1 VFKPTTDYG
10 RALNVQGHISFY
22 ADTLDDVRPP
32 SLPRVVPLALMGI

>member
-22 ADTLDDVRPP
+22 ADTLADVRPLPP
-32 SLPRVVPLALMGI
+32 SRAVGSLS